1 MCLSSSMFTLKLNCS
16 GKGNSP
22 SVSNDSE
29 LAGCGGGRL
38 HSARDQD
45 ASSNDA
51 KGAQSAVGGR
61 IWDRLLHISLPHRGC
76 KPFKPVTTETTQ
88 SLPAADS
95 SSRVLLQQTPS
106 PTECLCQT

>member
-1 MCLSSSMFTLKLNCS
+1 MCLSSLMFTLKLNCS

-29 LAGCGGGRL
+29 QSLLGGRGYTQRETKML
-38 HSARDQD
+38 HQMMLKVPRVQWE
-45 ASSNDA
+45 
-51 KGAQSAVGGR
+51 GGYGTGC
-61 IWDRLLHISLPHRGC
+61 WHISHLHRGC

-95 SSRVLLQQTPS
+95 SSRVLLQQ
-106 PTECLCQT
+106 CLYQT